1 MATSNSRASCRS
13 SATVLVICACT
24 LISACGSGESD
35 GRDEV
40 GAPAEED
47 TRVEL
52 IFIDSESD
60 SLARPAEGARAEE
73 EAPPPAAP
81 TAADEVGGDDI
92 LKFDAAGRYTIQ
104 IATYKKAKDA
114 SRRVRE
120 LETLGYPAYAVAHPT
135 GEQTRVRV
143 GYFTTREEADRFG
156 QRFCRDH
163 GGKYWVDGRSSE
175 ITPR

>member
-1 MATSNSRASCRS
+1 M
-13 SATVLVICACT
+13 
-24 LISACGSGESD
+24 
-35 GRDEV
+35 
-40 GAPAEED
+40 
-47 TRVEL
+47 
-52 IFIDSESD
+52 
-60 SLARPAEGARAEE
+60 
-73 EAPPPAAP
+73 
-81 TAADEVGGDDI
+81 GGDDI
-92 LKFDAAGRYTIQ
+92 LKFDAAGRYTVQ